1 MHGPGREYGPFSDQ
15 WSYLQEMPK
24 AASNLSLELVS
35 LDTLNE
41 RIYKELRRALMSGS
55 FDPGQKLSIRALAA
69 SMGTSAM
76 PVRDALRRLITE
88 RALEGLPNKSISVPI
103 VDLKQLDEIYKIRIA
118 LESLA
123 AAEAAR
129 KITRGQIDDLRK
141 TEGRARAAFNKGDSK
156 RFADLNWRFH
166 FAIYEAS
173 GMPQL
178 VSTIEGFWLQVGPLL
193 SKHQP
198 RLHAQIIKQDHG
210 KVIDA
215 LQASD
220 PGGASLSIS
229 VVLNH
234 TWQSLA
240 DILREAELAA

>member
-1 MHGPGREYGPFSDQ
+1 
-15 WSYLQEMPK
+15 MPK
-24 AASNLSLELVS
+24 AASNPALELVS

-41 RIYKELRRALMSGS
+41 RIYKELRRALMSGA
-55 FDPGQKLSIRALAA
+55 FDPGQKLSIRALAV

-88 RALEGLPNKSISVPI
+88 RALEGLPNRSISVPI
-103 VDLKQLDEIYKIRIA
+103 VSNEQLDEIYRIRIA

-123 AAEAAR
+123 ASEAAG

-141 TEGRARAAFNKGDSK
+141 TERSAMAAFDKGNST

-178 VSTIEGFWLQVGPLL
+178 VSTIEAFWLQIGPLL
-193 SKHQP
+193 SRHQP
-198 RLHAQIIKQDHG
+198 RLHAQIVTQDHG

-215 LQASD
+215 LEASD
-220 PGGASLSIS
+220 PDAASASIAA
-229 VVLNH
+229 VLTH

-240 DILREAELAA
+240 DILREEEQESATVYADADL

>member
-1 MHGPGREYGPFSDQ
+1 MQAVGRESGPVSDQ
-15 WSYLQEMPK
+15 WSYLQDMRK
-24 AASNLSLELVS
+24 AAANPALELVS

-41 RIYKELRRALMSGS
+41 RIYKELRRALMSGA

-69 SMGTSAM
+69 SLGTSAM

-88 RALEGLPNKSISVPI
+88 RALDGLPNKSITVPI
-103 VDLKQLDEIYKIRIA
+103 VNSEQLDEIYKIRIV

-141 TEGRARAAFNKGDSK
+141 TERSALAAFNKGNAK

-178 VSTIEGFWLQVGPLL
+178 VSTIEAFWLQVGPLL

-198 RLHAQIIKQDHG
+198 RLHAQIVTQDHG

-215 LQASD
+215 LEAADSEAAS
-220 PGGASLSIS
+220 SSIA

-240 DILREAELAA
+240 DILREAEPSG